1 MTTSGTPVTTTPAA
15 TPDRIVDIA
24 IGYMGAKQLFAAAR
38 TGLFRALAEQERDV
52 PQLAAATGL
61 SEQMT
66 RILAD
71 AMNALGLLERHDGR
85 YRLAPDSAAHLTG
98 EGDLDLH
105 PFLGFLNEIS
115 YGHWLQFDTTVDTT
129 KPGELEMD
137 ESRWKTFMAG
147 VMRYN
152 ALHAAM
158 LARSF
163 DFAPYRDLLDLGGLS
178 PDFAIGALRA
188 NPELSARF
196 VFDPASTESL
206 TQALDAAGLA
216 DRARIEPAPTDTA
229 RPAGDHD
236 LVMVNHVIHRF
247 TAEQN
252 RAILGS
258 ARAAARPGAT
268 LLLLDF
274 LLDDN
279 DRQRPIDALHA
290 GEYFVIDGTVVY
302 PESEVTAWLEA
313 SGWRRREVIEL
324 PGSPRVVVAEA
335 V

>member
-1 MTTSGTPVTTTPAA
+1 MTAPSTSAA
-15 TPDRIVDIA
+15 PDRIVDIA

-38 TGLFRALAEQERDV
+38 TGIFRALADGERDV
-52 PQLAAATGL
+52 AELASATGV
-61 SEQMT
+61 SERMA

-71 AMNALGLLERHDGR
+71 AMNGLGLLERRAGR
-85 YRLAPDSAAHLTG
+85 YRLAPDAAAYLTG
-98 EGDLDLH
+98 DGELDLH
-105 PFLGFLNEIS
+105 PFLAFLNEIS

-137 ESRWKTFMAG
+137 EARWKAFMAG

-163 DFAPYRDLLDLGGLS
+163 DFGPYRDLLDLGGLS
-178 PDFAIGALRA
+178 PAFAIGALRA
-188 NPELSARF
+188 NPDLSARF
-196 VFDPASTESL
+196 VFDPGSSDAIAE
-206 TQALDAAGLA
+206 ALDTAGLA
-216 DRARIEPAPTDTA
+216 DRARIDPAPTDTA
-229 RPAGDHD
+229 SPGGDHD

-252 RAILGS
+252 RAILVN
-258 ARAAARPGAT
+258 ARAAARDGAT

-274 LLDDN
+274 LLDDD

-290 GEYFVIDGTVVY
+290 GEYLVIDGTVVY
-302 PESEVTAWLEA
+302 PQSEVTAWLEA
-313 SGWRRREVIEL
+313 AGWRRREVLAL
-324 PGSPRVVVAEA
+324 PGSPRVIVAEA

>member
-1 MTTSGTPVTTTPAA
+1 MTTTPTPA

-38 TGLFRALAEQERDV
+38 TGLFRALADGERDV
-52 PQLAAATGL
+52 AQIAAATGL
-61 SEQMT
+61 SEKMS

-71 AMNALGLLERHDGR
+71 SMNGLGLLERAEGR
-85 YRLAPDSAAHLTG
+85 YRLAPDAAAHLSG

-115 YGHWLQFDTTVDTT
+115 YGHWLQFDATVDTT
-129 KPGELEMD
+129 KPGELAMD
-137 ESRWKTFMAG
+137 EGRWATFMAG

-163 DFAPYRDLLDLGGLS
+163 DFTPYKSLLDLGGLS
-178 PDFAIGALRA
+178 PEFALGALRA

-206 TQALDAAGLA
+206 TEALAAAGFS
-216 DRARIEPAPTDTA
+216 DRATIEPAPTDEA
-229 RPAGDHD
+229 APGGEHD

-252 RAILGS
+252 RAILVN

-274 LLDDN
+274 LLDD
-279 DRQRPIDALHA
+279 DERQRPIDALHA

-302 PESEVTAWLEA
+302 PEAEVTGWLEA
-313 SGWRRREVIEL
+313 AGWRRREVIAL